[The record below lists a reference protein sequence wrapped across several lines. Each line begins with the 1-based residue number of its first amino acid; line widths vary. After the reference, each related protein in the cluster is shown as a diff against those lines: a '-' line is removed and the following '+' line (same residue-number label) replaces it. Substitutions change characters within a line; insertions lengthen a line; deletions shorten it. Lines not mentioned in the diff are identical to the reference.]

1 MNRVRGL
8 DGAPLHP
15 GLVLVVIVVVIHVVV
30 VAATPLRFF
39 KFFATLPRLSAVL
52 AVTLHRVA
60 QLVLSPVN
68 TPFTSFVS
76 LVSVV
81 RPRWE
86 GRAHQ
91 ADRQQSKAKNSNH
104 SGHVF
109 SFMNRILRGTTKGR
123 PL

>member
-1 MNRVRGL
+1 
-8 DGAPLHP
+8 
-15 GLVLVVIVVVIHVVV
+15 VLLVIVVVIHVVV

-39 KFFATLPRLSAVL
+39 KFFAPLARLSAVL

-60 QLVLSPVN
+60 QLILRLVN
-68 TPFTSFVS
+68 TLFTSSVF

-91 ADRQQSKAKNSNH
+91 ADRQQCKAKNSNH

-109 SFMNRILRGTTKGR
+109 SFMNRILSGTT
-123 PL
+123 

>member
-1 MNRVRGL
+1 MAHARLRGR
-8 DGAPLHP
+8 GPFHEWSWWP
-15 GLVLVVIVVVIHVVV
+15 GLVLLVIVVVIHIMV
-30 VAATPLRFF
+30 VAATPLCFF
-39 KFFATLPRLSAVL
+39 EFFAALARLSAVL

-60 QLVLSPVN
+60 QLILSLVN
-68 TPFTSFVS
+68 TLLTFFVS

-91 ADRQQSKAKNSNH
+91 ADRQQCKAKNSNH

-109 SFMNRILRGTTKGR
+109 SL
-123 PL
+123 

>member
-1 MNRVRGL
+1 VL
-8 DGAPLHP
+8 
-15 GLVLVVIVVVIHVVV
+15 LVVVIVVVIHIVV

-39 KFFATLPRLSAVL
+39 KFFAALARLSAFL
-52 AVTLHRVA
+52 AVAVHGVA
-60 QLVLSPVN
+60 QLILSLVN
-68 TPFTSFVS
+68 SLFTFFVS

-81 RPRWE
+81 RPCWE

-91 ADRQQSKAKNSNH
+91 ADRQQCKAKNSNH

-109 SFMNRILRGTTKGR
+109 SFMNRILSGGQPKGR